1 MSRFPVLLRIALREM
16 RGGGR
21 TGGRARGFR
30 IFLLCLLLGVAIV
43 AGVGSIAAAID
54 AGIAADAKRILGGD
68 FEFRLTYQP
77 ATEQQAHALKL
88 GTQISHTLEMRA
100 MARATAQADD
110 ADNGNATLVELKAV
124 DLVYPLY
131 GKVLLT
137 PDITLAAALQQDA
150 AGRFGAVA
158 EPALVQRL
166 GLKVGDDVR
175 LGEATFTLRAVIA
188 DEPDRGSQVFN
199 LGPRL
204 MISGAAL
211 PETKL
216 VQPGSLVY
224 HLYRAKMGPGIVGS
238 RWLAQIKEQFPDT
251 PWRVRGVDD
260 AATGVKNFIDRTRM
274 FLSLV
279 GLSALL
285 IGGLGIGNA
294 VRVYLESR
302 AQSLAILK
310 SLGATRGFIFTLHM
324 LLIARMAAIG
334 TLLGLIVGAVAPYA
348 TQGLFAQFDL
358 HLLPAL
364 YPEPLLLAAG
374 FGLVTSLTFSLPF
387 LFQAM
392 RVRPAQ
398 LFRAVSTELGE
409 VRRRDF
415 IPIGIAAAALAALA
429 IISTG
434 NLKLSLGF
442 IAAVLMAFALFQL
455 LAEGLRR
462 LARWGRV
469 RSHNRA
475 LRFALAAI
483 GRPRAPTASIVLS
496 LGLGLTVLV
505 AVMQIQGSIINEMES
520 SLPAKA
526 PSFYFLDIQPNQTA
540 AFDQTLGNFP
550 TAEGLERVPMLR
562 GRIMKLR
569 DVPVDKIV
577 PPEDQAWVL
586 KGDRGIT
593 WSAEQPKGSHLV
605 EGEWWDPDY
614 QGEPLISLSAET
626 AHAFNLKIGE
636 KITVNVL
643 GREITGTI
651 HNLRE
656 IDWSSLSINFVM
668 VFSPGMMSGA
678 PQTHIA
684 TLHVD
689 ADQEGALIALLS
701 KQFPNVSAVRVRDA
715 IASAVE
721 ILRSVGAA
729 VRAAAGVALI
739 AGVLV
744 LAGAMAAGQQRRIYE
759 SVLLKM
765 LGGRRRDIAMSFLWE
780 FALLA
785 LSAAAIAL
793 LVGTVGA
800 WFFLN
805 QVMNT
810 AFVFSPM
817 AAFGAVALSLGLAL
831 VIGFAASWRALG
843 AKAAPYLRN
852 E

>member
-1 MSRFPVLLRIALREM
+1 MTLLRIAWREM
-16 RGGGR
+16 RGGR
-21 TGGRARGFR
+21 TGGRVKGFA

-54 AGIAADAKRILGGD
+54 AGLAADGKRILGGD
-68 FEFRLTYQP
+68 YEFRLTYQP
-77 ATEQQAHALKL
+77 LTQDQANTFKSGA
-88 GTQISHTLEMRA
+88 QVSHTVEMRA
-100 MARATAQADD
+100 MARAATEAQGAHDS
-110 ADNGNATLVELKAV
+110 NATLVELKAV
-124 DLVYPLY
+124 DLIYPLY
-131 GKVLLT
+131 GQIALD
-137 PDITLAAALQQDA
+137 PDKPLAATLAKDAQGRYGAA
-150 AGRFGAVA
+150 A
-158 EPALVQRL
+158 EPALMQRL
-166 GLKVGDDVR
+166 GLKIGDPVR
-175 LGEATFTLRAVIA
+175 VGEAVFELRAAIA

-204 MISGAAL
+204 MISGEAL
-211 PETKL
+211 PDTKL

-224 HLYRAKMGPGIVGS
+224 HLYRIKLPAAISGS
-238 RWLAQIKEQFPDT
+238 RWLQKIKDQFPDAG
-251 PWRVRGVDD
+251 WRVRGVED

-274 FLSLV
+274 FLNLV

-294 VRVYLESR
+294 VRVYLEGR

-310 SLGATRGFIFTLHM
+310 SLGATKRFVFTLHM

-334 TLLGLIVGAVAPYA
+334 TGLGLIVGAAAPYA
-348 TQGLFAQFDL
+348 AQGLFARFDL
-358 HLLPAL
+358 HLIPAL
-364 YPEPLLLAAG
+364 YPAPLLLAAA
-374 FGLVTSLTFSLPF
+374 FGLLTALAFSLPA

-392 RVRPAQ
+392 RVKPAQ
-398 LFRAVSTELGE
+398 LFRAVATELGE

-415 IPIGIAAAALAALA
+415 LPILICGLALTALAV
-429 IISTG
+429 ISTDD
-434 NLKLSLGF
+434 LKLSLGF
-442 IAAVLMAFALFQL
+442 VAAVLLAFALFQL
-455 LAEGLRR
+455 LAAALRR
-462 LARWGRV
+462 LARWGRA
-469 RSHNRA
+469 HAANRA

-505 AVMQIQGSIINEMES
+505 AVMQIQGSLVEEMES

-526 PSFYFLDIQPNQTA
+526 PSFYFLDIQPNQIA
-540 AFDQTLGNFP
+540 DFDRTLGAFP

-562 GRIMKLR
+562 GRIVKLK
-569 DVPVDKIV
+569 DIPVEQIPTPQDH
-577 PPEDQAWVL
+577 AWVL

-593 WSAEQPKGSHLV
+593 WSASQPKGSHLI
-605 EGEWWDPDY
+605 EGQWWDANY
-614 QGEPLISLSAET
+614 QGTPLISLDAET
-626 AHAFNLKIGE
+626 ARAFDLKLGDTIA
-636 KITVNVL
+636 VNVM
-643 GREITGTI
+643 GREITGSI
-651 HNLRE
+651 ANLRE

-668 VFSPGMMSGA
+668 VFSPGIISGA

-684 TLHVD
+684 TLHVEP
-689 ADQEGALIALLS
+689 DQEGALIALLS

-715 IASAVE
+715 IASAAE

-729 VRAAAGVALI
+729 VRATAGVALV

-765 LGGRRRDIAMSFLWE
+765 LGGRRRDIAMTFLWE

-793 LVGTVGA
+793 LIGSIGA
-800 WFFLN
+800 WFFLA
-805 QVMNT
+805 QVMET
-810 AFVFSPM
+810 SFVFSPA
-817 AAFGAVALSLGLAL
+817 AAFGAVGLSLTLAL

>member
-1 MSRFPVLLRIALREM
+1 MIRLPTLLRIAIREM
-16 RGGGR
+16 RGGR
-21 TGGRARGFR
+21 TGGRVRGFR

-54 AGIAADAKRILGGD
+54 AGIAADGKRILGGD
-68 FEFRLTYQP
+68 YEFRLTYQP
-77 ATEQQAHALKL
+77 LDQDQANALKS
-88 GTQISHTLEMRA
+88 GTELSHTVEMRA
-100 MARATAQADD
+100 MARAATEAEGAH
-110 ADNGNATLVELKAV
+110 AGNATLVELKAV
-124 DLVYPLY
+124 DLIYPLY
-131 GKVLLT
+131 GKVVLD
-137 PDITLAAALQQDA
+137 PEMPLAAALQKDA
-150 AGRFGAVA
+150 QGRFGAVA

-166 GLKVGDDVR
+166 GLKVGDTLRV
-175 LGEATFTLRAVIA
+175 GEASLQLRAVIA

-216 VQPGSLVY
+216 IQPGSLVY
-224 HLYRAKMGPGIVGS
+224 HVYRAKLPGAISGQ
-238 RWLAQIKEQFPDT
+238 RWLTRIKAQFPDM
-251 PWRVRGVDD
+251 PWRVRGVED

-274 FLSLV
+274 FLNLV

-294 VRVYLESR
+294 VRVYLEGR

-310 SLGATRGFIFTLHM
+310 SLGATRSFVFTLHI
-324 LLIARMAAIG
+324 LLIARMALIG
-334 TLLGLIVGAVAPYA
+334 TVLGLILGALAPYA
-348 TQGLFAQFDL
+348 TQGMFARFDL
-358 HLLPAL
+358 HLILAL
-364 YPEPLLLAAG
+364 YPQPLLLAAA
-374 FGLVTSLTFSLPF
+374 FGLLTALAFSLPA

-392 RVRPAQ
+392 RVKPAQ
-398 LFRAVSTELGE
+398 LFRAVATELGDF
-409 VRRRDF
+409 RRRDF
-415 IPIGIAAAALAALA
+415 IPIIFVGAALTALA
-429 IISTG
+429 VVSTG
-434 NLKLSLGF
+434 NIKLSLGF
-442 IAAVLMAFALFQL
+442 VAAVLLALALFQF
-455 LAEGLRR
+455 LAAGLRS

-469 RSHNRA
+469 RSGNRA

-505 AVMQIQGSIINEMES
+505 AVMQIQASLINEMES

-526 PSFYFLDIQPNQTA
+526 PSFYFLDIQPNQIA
-540 AFDQTLGNFP
+540 AFDRELSAFP

-562 GRIMKLR
+562 GRIMKMR
-569 DVPVDKIV
+569 DVPVDKIQA
-577 PPEDQAWVL
+577 PEDHAWVL
-586 KGDRGIT
+586 RGDRGIT
-593 WSAEQPKGSHLV
+593 WSAIQPKGSRLV
-605 EGEWWDPDY
+605 EGHWWDSNY
-614 QGEPLISLSAET
+614 QGPPLISLDAET
-626 AHAFNLKIGE
+626 ARAFALKIGDT
-636 KITVNVL
+636 ITVNVL

-651 HNLRE
+651 ENLRE

-668 VFSPGMMSGA
+668 VFSPGMVSGA

-689 ADQEGALIALLS
+689 PDQEGALIGLLA
-701 KQFPNVSAVRVRDA
+701 KDFPNVSAVRVRDA
-715 IASAVE
+715 IASAAE

-729 VRAAAGVALI
+729 VRAVAGVALA

-765 LGGRRRDIAMSFLWE
+765 LGGRRRDIAQSFLWE

-793 LVGTVGA
+793 VIGSIGA
-800 WFFLN
+800 WFFLSR
-805 QVMNT
+805 VMET
-810 AFVFSPM
+810 DFVFSAA
-817 AAFGAVALSLGLAL
+817 AAFGAVALSLSLAL
-831 VIGFAASWRALG
+831 VIGFASSWRALG
-843 AKAAPYLRN
+843 AKAAPFLRN

>member
-1 MSRFPVLLRIALREM
+1 MSSVPTLLRIALREM
-16 RGGGR
+16 RGGR
-21 TGGRARGFR
+21 TGGRVRGFR
-30 IFLLCLLLGVAIV
+30 IFLLCLILGVAIV

-54 AGIAADAKRILGGD
+54 AGIAADGKRILGGD

-77 ATEQQAHALKL
+77 LTQDQANVLKS
-88 GTQISHTLEMRA
+88 GTQLSHSVEMRA
-100 MARATAQADD
+100 MARGATEAEGAH
-110 ADNGNATLVELKAV
+110 AANATLVELKAV
-124 DLVYPLY
+124 DLIYPLY
-131 GKVLLT
+131 GKMLLE
-137 PDITLAAALQQDA
+137 PEIPLAKALEKDA
-150 AGRFGAVA
+150 EGRYGAVA
-158 EPALVQRL
+158 EPALIQRL
-166 GLKVGDDVR
+166 GLKVGDEIK
-175 LGEATFTLRAVIA
+175 LGEAVLQLRASII

-216 VQPGSLVY
+216 IQPGSLVY
-224 HLYRAKMGPGIVGS
+224 HLYHARLPAAIDGA
-238 RWLAQIKEQFPDT
+238 RWLKKVKQQLGDV
-251 PWRVRGVDD
+251 PWRIRGVED
-260 AATGVKNFIDRTRM
+260 AATGVKNFIERTRM
-274 FLSLV
+274 FLNLV

-285 IGGLGIGNA
+285 IGGVGIGNA
-294 VRVYLESR
+294 VRVYLEGR

-310 SLGATRGFIFTLHM
+310 CLGATRGFVFTLHM
-324 LLIARMAAIG
+324 LLIARMAMIG
-334 TLLGLIVGAVAPYA
+334 TALGLMVGATAPYA
-348 TQGLFAQFDL
+348 TQGLFARFDL
-358 HLLPAL
+358 RLIPAL
-364 YPEPLLLAAG
+364 YAEPLLLAAG
-374 FGLVTSLTFSLPF
+374 FGLVTALAFSLPS

-392 RVRPAQ
+392 RVKPAQ
-398 LFRAVSTELGE
+398 LFRAVATELGE
-409 VRRRDF
+409 VRRRDM
-415 IPIGIAAAALAALA
+415 IPIGLAVVALAALA
-429 IISTG
+429 VVSTG
-434 NLKLSLGF
+434 NVRLSLGF
-442 IAAVLMAFALFQL
+442 VAAALMAFALFQV
-455 LAEGLRR
+455 LAAGLRR
-462 LARWGRV
+462 LARWGRA
-469 RSHNRA
+469 RASNRA
-475 LRFALAAI
+475 LRFALAAV

-505 AVMQIQGSIINEMES
+505 AVMQIQGSIIDEMES

-540 AFDQTLGNFP
+540 EFDRSLGGFP

-562 GRIMKLR
+562 GRIMKMKGI
-569 DVPVDKIV
+569 PVDKIPT
-577 PPEDQAWVL
+577 PPDQAWVL

-593 WSAEQPKGSHLV
+593 WSATQPKGSRLV
-605 EGEWWDPDY
+605 EGEWWAPDY
-614 QGEPLISLSAET
+614 QGPPLISLSAET
-626 AHAFNLKIGE
+626 ARAFNLKIGDT
-636 KITVNVL
+636 ITVNVL

-651 HNLRE
+651 KNLRE

-689 ADQEGALIALLS
+689 PNQEGALIALLS

-715 IASAVE
+715 IASAAE

-729 VRAAAGVALI
+729 VRVAAGVALV

-793 LVGTVGA
+793 LVGSVGA
-800 WFFLN
+800 WFFLSR
-805 QVMNT
+805 VLET
-810 AFVFSPM
+810 DFVFSAP
-817 AAFGAVALSLGLAL
+817 AALGAVALSLCLAL
-831 VIGFAASWRALG
+831 LIGFASSWRALG

>member
-1 MSRFPVLLRIALREM
+1 MSSFPTLLRIALREM
-16 RGGGR
+16 RGGR
-21 TGGRARGFR
+21 TAGRARGFR

-54 AGIAADAKRILGGD
+54 AGIAADGKRILGGD
-68 FEFRLTYQP
+68 FEFRLTYDP
-77 ATEQQAHALKL
+77 ATEEQAHALKL
-88 GTQISHTLEMRA
+88 GAQVSHTVEMRA
-100 MARATAQADD
+100 MARTATD
-110 ADNGNATLVELKAV
+110 AAGTSAANATLVELKAV
-124 DLVYPLY
+124 DLIYPLF
-131 GKVLLT
+131 GKVVLE
-137 PDITLAAALQQDA
+137 PDMTLAAALQKDA
-150 AGRFGAVA
+150 QGRYGTVA
-158 EPALVQRL
+158 EQALIQRL
-166 GLKVGDDVR
+166 GLKVGDMVR
-175 LGEATFTLRAVIA
+175 VGETSLQLRAVIA

-204 MISGAAL
+204 MISGEAL

-224 HLYRAKMGPGIVGS
+224 HLYRAKMSPGIS
-238 RWLAQIKEQFPDT
+238 AKRWLAKVKKQFPDT
-251 PWRVRGVDD
+251 PWRIRGVED

-274 FLSLV
+274 FLNLV

-334 TLLGLIVGAVAPYA
+334 TVLGLVLGAAAPYA
-348 TQGLFAQFDL
+348 VQGMLARFDL
-358 HLLPAL
+358 HLIPAL
-364 YPEPLLLAAG
+364 YAEPLLLAAG
-374 FGLVTSLTFSLPF
+374 FGLVTALAFSLPA

-392 RVRPAQ
+392 RVKPAQ
-398 LFRAVSTELGE
+398 LFRAVATELGE
-409 VRRRDF
+409 MRRRDL
-415 IPIGIAAAALAALA
+415 IPIGFAALALAALA
-429 IISTG
+429 VISTG
-434 NLKLSLGF
+434 NVRLSLGF
-442 IAAVLMAFALFQL
+442 VAAVLLSFALFQL
-455 LAEGLRR
+455 LAAGLRR
-462 LARWGRV
+462 LARWGRA
-469 RSHNRA
+469 RSGNRA

-483 GRPRAPTASIVLS
+483 DRPRAPTASTVLS

-505 AVMQIQGSIINEMES
+505 AVMQIQGSIVHEMES
-520 SLPAKA
+520 SIPAKA
-526 PSFYFLDIQPNQTA
+526 PSFYFLDIQPNQIA
-540 AFDQTLGNFP
+540 DFDRTLGSFP
-550 TAEGLERVPMLR
+550 TAAGLERVPMLR
-562 GRIMKLR
+562 GRIMKLK
-569 DVPVDKIV
+569 DVPVDRI
-577 PPEDQAWVL
+577 PTPEDHAWVL

-593 WSAEQPKGSHLV
+593 WSAMQPKGSRLV
-605 EGEWWDPDY
+605 EGQWWDANY
-614 QGEPLISLSAET
+614 QGPPLISLDAET
-626 AHAFNLKIGE
+626 ARAFNLEIGDS
-636 KITVNVL
+636 ITVNVL

-651 HNLRE
+651 KNLRE

-668 VFSPGMMSGA
+668 VFSPRMMSGA

-689 ADQEGALIALLS
+689 ADQEGALIGMLS

-715 IASAVE
+715 IASAAE

-744 LAGAMAAGQQRRIYE
+744 LAGAMAAGQERRIYE

-793 LVGTVGA
+793 LAGSIGA
-800 WFFLN
+800 WFFLSR
-805 QVMNT
+805 VMET
-810 AFVFSPM
+810 EFVFSAP
-817 AAFGAVALSLGLAL
+817 AAFGAVALSLALAL
-831 VIGFAASWRALG
+831 VVGFASSWRALG
-843 AKAAPYLRN
+843 AKAAPFLRN

>member
-1 MSRFPVLLRIALREM
+1 MFRPLIQIAWREM
-16 RGGGR
+16 RGGR
-21 TGGRARGFR
+21 TGGRTRGFR
-30 IFLLCLLLGVAIV
+30 IFLLCLMLGVAIV
-43 AGVGSIAAAID
+43 AGVGSIAASID
-54 AGIAADAKRILGGD
+54 AGLAADGKRILGGD
-68 FEFRLTYQP
+68 YEFRLTYQP
-77 ATEQQAHALKL
+77 ATQEQDLAMKA
-88 GTQISHTLEMRA
+88 GTQLSHTIEMRA
-100 MARATAQADD
+100 MARAAAEAAGAHD
-110 ADNGNATLVELKAV
+110 ASATLVEFKAV
-124 DLVYPLY
+124 DLIYPLY
-131 GKVLLT
+131 GKMVLEPEL
-137 PDITLAAALQQDA
+137 PLATALKKDA
-150 AGRFGAVA
+150 AGVYGAVA
-158 EPALVQRL
+158 EPALIQRL
-166 GLKVGDDVR
+166 GLKLGDAIR
-175 LGEATFTLRAVIA
+175 LGEATFQLRATII

-204 MISGAAL
+204 MISNEAL

-216 VQPGSLVY
+216 IQPGSLVY
-224 HLYRAKMGPGIVGS
+224 HVYRVKLPAAISGP
-238 RWLAQIKEQFPDT
+238 RWLARIKDQFPDVG
-251 PWRVRGVDD
+251 WRIRGVED

-274 FLSLV
+274 FLNLV

-310 SLGATRGFIFTLHM
+310 SLGATRRFIFTLHM

-334 TLLGLIVGAVAPYA
+334 TGLGLILGAAAPYA
-348 TQGLFAQFDL
+348 TQSLLARFDL

-374 FGLVTSLTFSLPF
+374 FGLLTALAFSLPA

-392 RVRPAQ
+392 RVKPAQ
-398 LFRAVSTELGE
+398 LFRSVATELGE

-415 IPIGIAAAALAALA
+415 IPIAIVGIVLAGLA
-429 IISTG
+429 VIATG
-434 NLKLSLGF
+434 DVTLSLGF
-442 IAAVLMAFALFQL
+442 VAAVLLAFALFQL
-455 LAEGLRR
+455 LAGGLRR
-462 LARWGRV
+462 LARWGRAK
-469 RSHNRA
+469 SGNRA

-505 AVMQIQGSIINEMES
+505 AVMQIQGSLIDEMER

-540 AFDQTLGNFP
+540 DFDRTLGGFP
-550 TAEGLERVPMLR
+550 SAENLDRVPMLR
-562 GRIMKLR
+562 GRIMKMR
-569 DVPVDKIV
+569 DVPVEQIPT
-577 PPEDQAWVL
+577 PPDHAWVL
-586 KGDRGIT
+586 RGDRGIT
-593 WSAEQPKGSHLV
+593 WSATQPKGSHLV
-605 EGEWWDPDY
+605 EGEWWDANY
-614 QGEPLISLSAET
+614 QGPPLISLDAET
-626 AHAFNLKIGE
+626 ARAFGLKIGDS
-636 KITVNVL
+636 ITVNLL

-668 VFSPGMMSGA
+668 VFSPGIISGA

-689 ADQEGALIALLS
+689 PEQEGALIALLS

-715 IASAVE
+715 IASAAE

-729 VRAAAGVALI
+729 VRAAAGVALV

-793 LVGTVGA
+793 LIGSIGA

-805 QVMNT
+805 RVMET
-810 AFVFSPM
+810 DFVFSAT
-817 AAFGAVALSLGLAL
+817 AAFGAVGLSLGLAL
-831 VIGFAASWRALG
+831 VIGFASSWRALG

>member
-1 MSRFPVLLRIALREM
+1 MTSFATLLRIALREM
-16 RGGGR
+16 RGGR
-21 TGGRARGFR
+21 TGGQVRGFR

-54 AGIAADAKRILGGD
+54 AGIAADGKRILGGD
-68 FEFRLTYQP
+68 YEFRLTYQP
-77 ATEQQAHALKL
+77 VTEEQAHALKFSA
-88 GTQISHTLEMRA
+88 QVSHTVEMRA
-100 MARATAQADD
+100 MARAAAAEAQD
-110 ADNGNATLVELKAV
+110 GGATLVELKAV
-124 DLVYPLY
+124 DLIYPLY
-131 GKVLLT
+131 GKMVLD
-137 PDITLAAALQQDA
+137 PDMPLAAALKKDA
-150 AGRFGAVA
+150 QGRYGAVA
-158 EPALVQRL
+158 EPALAQRL
-166 GLKVGDDVR
+166 GLKVGDALQ
-175 LGEATFTLRAVIA
+175 LGEATFQLRGVIA

-204 MISGAAL
+204 MISGDAL
-211 PETKL
+211 TETQL
-216 VQPGSLVY
+216 IQPGSLVY
-224 HLYRAKMGPGIVGS
+224 HLYRVKLPPAISSP
-238 RWLAQIKEQFPDT
+238 RWLAKVKAKVGDV
-251 PWRVRGVDD
+251 PWRIRGVED
-260 AATGVKNFIDRTRM
+260 AASGVKTFINRTRM

-285 IGGLGIGNA
+285 IGGVGIGNA

-310 SLGATRGFIFTLHM
+310 SLGATRGFIFVLQM
-324 LLIARMAAIG
+324 LLITRMAAIG
-334 TLLGLIVGAVAPYA
+334 TVLGLIVGAAAPYA
-348 TQGLFAQFDL
+348 TQGLFARFDL
-358 HLLPAL
+358 RLIPAF
-364 YPEPLLLAAG
+364 YAEPLLLAAG
-374 FGLVTSLTFSLPF
+374 FGLVTALVFSLPS

-398 LFRAVSTELGE
+398 LFRAAATELGE
-409 VRRRDF
+409 VRRRDVV
-415 IPIGIAAAALAALA
+415 PIGLAALA
-429 IISTG
+429 LASLAVISTG

-442 IAAVLMAFALFQL
+442 IAAVLIAFIVFQL
-455 LAEGLRR
+455 LAAGLRH
-462 LARWGRV
+462 LARWGRT
-469 RSHNRA
+469 RTGNRA
-475 LRFALAAI
+475 LRFALAAL

-505 AVMQIQGSIINEMES
+505 AVMQIQGSIIDEMES

-526 PSFYFLDIQPNQTA
+526 PSFYFLDIQPGQTE
-540 AFDQTLGNFP
+540 AFDRTLGSFP

-562 GRIMKLR
+562 GRIMQMKG
-569 DVPVDKIV
+569 VPADRIPT
-577 PPEDQAWVL
+577 PPDQAWVL

-593 WSAEQPKGSHLV
+593 WSATPPDGSRLV
-605 EGEWWDPDY
+605 EGEWWDANY
-614 QGEPLISLSAET
+614 QGPPLISLDAET
-626 AHAFNLKIGE
+626 ARAFNLKIGDT
-636 KITVNVL
+636 ITVNVL
-643 GREITGTI
+643 GREVTGTVK
-651 HNLRE
+651 NLRE

-684 TLHVD
+684 TLHV
-689 ADQEGALIALLS
+689 APDQEGALIALLS

-715 IASAVE
+715 IASATE

-785 LSAAAIAL
+785 ISAAVIAL
-793 LVGTVGA
+793 VIGSVGA
-800 WFFLN
+800 WFFLS
-805 QVMNT
+805 QVMET
-810 AFVFSPM
+810 DFVFSAG
-817 AAFGAVALSLGLAL
+817 AAFGAVALSLVLAL
-831 VIGFAASWRALG
+831 VIGFASSWRALG